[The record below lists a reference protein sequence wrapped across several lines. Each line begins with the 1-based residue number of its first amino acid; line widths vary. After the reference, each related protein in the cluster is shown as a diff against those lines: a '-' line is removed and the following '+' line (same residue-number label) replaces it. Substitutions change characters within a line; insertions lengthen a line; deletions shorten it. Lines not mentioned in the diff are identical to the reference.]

1 MTTLRESRERG
12 LLSSLLRLVVLSF
25 LLAVVAAECY
35 LAIRERRPAH
45 ILNGNVVSFFP
56 AENEAT
62 VKALRSRFV
71 SAYPF
76 VAPQQFLFRPH
87 EQRIPVERLNPLAGI
102 SNVTTELC
110 NEDNRD
116 VIYKSD
122 GFGFNN
128 PPDIWMNTTPDVAL
142 IGDSFVHG
150 ICVPPGDQLATLIRQ
165 TFPATL
171 NLGVLGAGPLSE
183 LGVLREYA
191 SAKKP
196 RIVVWFF
203 YEGNDI
209 EDLEKE
215 RASPLMQYLD
225 PKFTQDLMSRQPAV
239 DSTLRQF
246 ADSVL
251 SSEST
256 MTPGLRDIPG
266 MLKIPR
272 VRKAIGMV
280 LANAPNRIDQQNF
293 VILDSVFSVAKREV
307 DSWGGKLFVAY
318 LPDYHRFDR
327 KVLAYSG
334 YIHNSADIQ
343 YATFNAASRSG
354 IPVINVA
361 SAFASG
367 GDPRRYWPRPTSHYG
382 ANGYALVAQSVL
394 SAIATQ

>member
-1 MTTLRESRERG
+1 VTGPRESRERG
-12 LLSSLLRLVVLSF
+12 RLSSIFGLVLLPL
-25 LLAVVAAECY
+25 LLAVVAAELY
-35 LAIRERRPAH
+35 LVIRERRSAH

-56 AENEAT
+56 QENEAT
-62 VKALRSRFV
+62 VKTLRSRFV

-76 VAPQQFLFRPH
+76 VAPQQFVFRPYGKPPASGP
-87 EQRIPVERLNPLAGI
+87 IPLAGI

-116 VIYKSD
+116 VIYHSD

-128 PPDIWMNTTPDVAL
+128 PPEVWTSGTPDVAL

-150 ICVPPGDQLATLIRQ
+150 ICVPAGDQLATLIRQ
-165 TFPATL
+165 TSPATL

-191 SAKKP
+191 APKQP
-196 RIVVWFF
+196 RVVVWFF

-215 RASPLMQYLD
+215 RNSPLLQYLD
-225 PKFTQDLMSRQPAV
+225 PTFTQDLMSQQPAV
-239 DSTLRQF
+239 DSMLRGF

-256 MTPGLRDIPG
+256 MTPGLRDLPG

-280 LANAPNRIDQQNF
+280 VANAPNRIEQKNF
-293 VILDSVFSVAKREV
+293 DVLDSVFAVAKREV
-307 DSWGGKLFVAY
+307 DKWGGKLFIAY

-334 YIHNSADIQ
+334 YVHNNAEIQ
-343 YATFNAASRSG
+343 YAVFNAASRSG

-361 SAFASG
+361 GAFASG

-394 SAIATQ
+394 SAIAQ